1 MRKFTQ
7 LFKPA
12 MYLMNQLKYPQK
24 FALISCI
31 FIIPLSLVMYLLLSE
46 VQDRVNFAHKEML
59 GNSYLRPLHRL
70 SQHLPEYE
78 LLSDRNHDST
88 KRSQELIQLQTR
100 IDQDFASIQNV
111 DQELGHLLLSTERFQ
126 ALADSW
132 KTLRTQVQ
140 QWTTEKKS
148 ADYKQVFRQLE
159 SLRLQIGDQSNL
171 ILDPDLDTYY
181 LMDATLL
188 RLPEMQQTISDIRLI
203 SQRINAD
210 QKITS
215 IERSQLIVLAET
227 LKQQSSELA
236 QKMEVGFTH
245 NRAGNLRPKLTV
257 PLQQLTQNTNDL
269 ANLINQLINNSKQP
283 DTQAYF
289 QRADQSLQ
297 QAFALW
303 EQTIDQLDILLQ
315 RRIDGFVQKQLGLTI
330 FVLVILA
337 IVMYLFIGFYQGVMD
352 TVSSLGAASQR
363 MVAGTMTDSV
373 TLQSQDELAEVV
385 TSFNH
390 VAAALVQANQ
400 EVSQLNQ
407 RLKNENFRMS
417 AELDVTRRLQQ
428 MLLPTESELKAVA
441 GLDIAGFME
450 PATEIGGDYYDV
462 MQQDGKV
469 KISIGDVTGHGL
481 ESGVVMIMAQTAVR
495 TLLANGETDPAKFLN
510 AVNRI
515 IYDNTRRMRSRKNMT
530 LAVLEYEAG
539 VLRLTGQHEELIIVR
554 QDGNLEQI
562 DTLDLGFPLGL
573 EQDITQFVAEAK
585 VELQPGDIAVLYTDG
600 ITEAMNTQKSQY
612 GLERM
617 YEVLQQNRHR
627 SASEIR
633 QVLIA
638 DLMQYIGDQKVF
650 DDITLL
656 VLKQQ

>member
-1 MRKFTQ
+1 MRQFTQ

-31 FIIPLSLVMYLLLSE
+31 FVIPLSLVMYLLLSE

-59 GNSYLRPLHRL
+59 GNSYLRPLHQL
-70 SQHLPEYE
+70 SQHLPEYQ
-78 LLSDRNHDST
+78 LLLNRANPSQQSLESTQIQTQIDRDL
-88 KRSQELIQLQTR
+88 E
-100 IDQDFASIQNV
+100 SIQNV
-111 DQELGHLLLSTERFQ
+111 DQDLGKTLLSTDRFQ
-126 ALADSW
+126 ALVQTW
-132 KTLRTQVQ
+132 QVLRHQGNSSTPENRATDYQ
-140 QWTTEKKS
+140 QLI
-148 ADYKQVFRQLE
+148 RQLE
-159 SLRLQIGDQSNL
+159 NLRLQVGDQSNL

-188 RLPEMQQTISDIRLI
+188 RLPKMQQTLADIRLI
-203 SQRINAD
+203 SQQVHLN
-210 QKITS
+210 QKLTEV
-215 IERSQLIVLAET
+215 ERSQLIVLAES
-227 LKQQSSELA
+227 LKQQSSELV
-236 QKMEVGFTH
+236 QKMEVGFSH
-245 NRAGNLRPKLTV
+245 NPAKNLRPALTA
-257 PLQQLTQNTNDL
+257 PLQNLTQNTNNL
-269 ANLINQLINNSKQP
+269 ANLINQLINTNKQP
-283 DTQAYF
+283 NTQAYF
-289 QRADQSLQ
+289 QAANQSLQ
-297 QAFALW
+297 QSFGLW
-303 EQTIDQLDILLQ
+303 NNTIDQLDLLLQ
-315 RRIDGFVQKQLGLTI
+315 RRINGFIQKQIGLTI
-330 FVLVILA
+330 FVLIILA

-352 TVSSLGAASQR
+352 TVSSLGAASKR

-373 TLQSQDELAEVV
+373 TLQSRDELAEVV

-428 MLLPTESELKAVA
+428 MLLPTEAELKAVA

-462 MQQDGKV
+462 LQQDGKV

-495 TLLANGETDPAKFLN
+495 TLLANGETDPAKLLN
-510 AVNRI
+510 AVNRM
-515 IYDNTRRMRSRKNMT
+515 IYDNTRRMRSRKNMS

-554 QDGNLEQI
+554 QDGKLEQI

-573 EQDITQFVAEAK
+573 EQDITHFVAEAT
-585 VELQPGDIAVLYTDG
+585 VELQAGDIAVLYTDG
-600 ITEAMNTQKSQY
+600 ITEAMNTQNAQY

-617 YEVLQQNRHR
+617 YDILQQTRHC

-633 QVLIA
+633 QALI
-638 DLMQYIGDQKVF
+638 DNLMQYIGDQKVF

>member
-24 FALISCI
+24 FALISC
-31 FIIPLSLVMYLLLSE
+31 FFVLPLSLVMYLLLSE
-46 VQDRVNFAHKEML
+46 VQDRVSFAHKEIL
-59 GNSYLRPLHRL
+59 GNSYLRPVQQL
-70 SQHLPEYE
+70 SQHLPEYQ
-78 LLSDRNHDST
+78 LLIESSS
-88 KRSQELIQLQTR
+88 RSPQQLQEIAQLQTQ
-100 IDQDFASIQNV
+100 IDQDIASLQTV
-111 DQELGHLLLSTERFQ
+111 DQELGSTLQSTDYLQTLAASWQ
-126 ALADSW
+126 AFH
-132 KTLRTQVQ
+132 TQSQ
-140 QWTTEKKS
+140 HWTPENKS
-148 ADYKQVFRQLE
+148 AYYNQLFRQLE
-159 SLRLQIGDQSNL
+159 SLRSQVGDQSNL

-188 RLPEMQQTISDIRLI
+188 RLPKIQQTLSDIRLI
-203 SQRINAD
+203 SQQIRAN
-210 QKITS
+210 QTFTS
-215 IERSQLIVLAET
+215 VERSQLIVLGET

-236 QKMEVGFTH
+236 QKLEVGFNH
-245 NRAGNLRPKLTV
+245 NPAGNLRPVLTT
-257 PLQQLTQNTNDL
+257 PLQTFTQSTTNL
-269 ANLINQLINNSKQP
+269 ANLINQLVDENKQLDP
-283 DTQAYF
+283 QAYF
-289 QRADQSLQ
+289 LQANQHLQ
-297 QAFALW
+297 QSFALW
-303 EQTIDQLDILLQ
+303 NQTIDQLDILLQ
-315 RRIDGFVQKQLGLTI
+315 RRINGFVQKQIGLTI
-330 FVLVILA
+330 FVLIILA

-352 TVSSLGAASQR
+352 TVRSLSAASKR
-363 MVAGTMTDSV
+363 MVAGTMTESV
-373 TLQSQDELAEVV
+373 TLQSRDELAEVV
-385 TSFNH
+385 TSFNN

-428 MLLPTESELKAVA
+428 MLLPTEAELKEVS

-462 MQQDGKV
+462 MQHDGKV

-554 QDGNLEQI
+554 QDGKLEQI

-573 EQDITQFVAEAK
+573 EQDITPFVAEAK

-617 YEVLQQNRHR
+617 HEVLQKNRHH

-633 QVLIA
+633 QALI
-638 DLMQYIGDQKVF
+638 DNLMQYIGDQKVF

>member
-1 MRKFTQ
+1 MSKFTQ

-31 FIIPLSLVMYLLLSE
+31 FFIPLSLVMYLLLSE
-46 VQDRVNFAHKEML
+46 VQDRVDFAHKEML
-59 GNSYLRPLHRL
+59 GNSYLRPLHQL
-70 SQHLPEYE
+70 SEHLPEYQ
-78 LLSDRNHDST
+78 LLIDHSSHSEPQSPEIT
-88 KRSQELIQLQTR
+88 QLQTK
-100 IDQDFASIQNV
+100 IEQDFTAIQQV
-111 DQELGHLLLSTERFQ
+111 EQELGSTLLSTDRFQ
-126 ALADSW
+126 ALRESW
-132 KTLRTQVQ
+132 QTLREPNHQSSS
-140 QWTTEKKS
+140 EARA
-148 ADYKQVFRQLE
+148 ADYKQLMRQLE
-159 SLRLQIGDQSNL
+159 YLRLQIGDQSNL

-188 RLPEMQQTISDIRLI
+188 RLPKMQQTLSDIRFI
-203 SQRINAD
+203 SQQINSN
-210 QKITS
+210 QKLTS

-227 LKQQSSELA
+227 LKQQSNELT
-236 QKMEVGFTH
+236 QKMAVGFNH
-245 NRAGNLRPKLTV
+245 NPAGNLRPALAE
-257 PLQQLTQNTNDL
+257 PLQELTQSTNNL
-269 ANLINQLINNSKQP
+269 ANLINQLVNANEPPTPSV
-283 DTQAYF
+283 YF
-289 QRADQSLQ
+289 QTANQSLQ
-297 QAFALW
+297 QTFGLW
-303 EQTIDQLDILLQ
+303 HTTIDQLDFLLQ
-315 RRIDGFVQKQLGLTI
+315 RRINGFFQKQVGLTG

-352 TVSSLGAASQR
+352 TVRSLSAASKR

-373 TLQSQDELAEVV
+373 TLQSKDELAEVV

-390 VAAALVQANQ
+390 VAAALVEANQ

-428 MLLPTESELKAVA
+428 MLLPSEAELKEVA

-462 MQQDGKV
+462 MQHDGKV

-539 VLRLTGQHEELIIVR
+539 VLRLTGQHEELIIIR
-554 QDGNLEQI
+554 QDGKLEQI

-573 EQDITQFVAEAK
+573 EQDITPFVAEAK
-585 VELQPGDIAVLYTDG
+585 VELKPGDIAVLYTDG
-600 ITEAMNTQKSQY
+600 ITEAMNDQKAQY

-617 YEVLQQNRHR
+617 HQVLQQNCHR

-633 QVLIA
+633 QALIH